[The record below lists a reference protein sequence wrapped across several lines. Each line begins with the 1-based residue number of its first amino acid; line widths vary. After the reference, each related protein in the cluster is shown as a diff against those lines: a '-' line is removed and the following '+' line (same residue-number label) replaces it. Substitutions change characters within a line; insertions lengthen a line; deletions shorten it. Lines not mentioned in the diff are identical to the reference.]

1 MVTAD
6 NVVWWIASIL
16 VGAGSVPAALAIILI
31 LDRIKKALR
40 SSNGSRILH
49 FASAPAAT
57 ELMPLISGLERS
69 GIPFRGSELWIL
81 GRDGLYITNRNG
93 KQWRRRLRKWKKK
106 GLVIKYLLLEEVE
119 DGARDELRNLNLG
132 PNLEV
137 RQLVHNAKTQ
147 EVARKLQTLHPTL
160 FFGTD
165 GNNAAWIEGLHRRNS
180 MYAYNVDYVPP
191 RVIHSSLEQRRRFE
205 SYEKDLRLIYDNSTP
220 LALA

>member
-6 NVVWWIASIL
+6 NVVWWVASIV

-31 LDRIKKALR
+31 MDRIKKALR
-40 SSNGSRILH
+40 PSNGSHIIH
-49 FASAPAAT
+49 FVSTPAAT

-69 GIPFRGSELWIL
+69 GIPFKGSELWIL
-81 GRDGLYITNRNG
+81 GGDGLYITNGNG

-119 DGARDELRNLNLG
+119 DGVRAELRNLNLG

-165 GNNAAWIEGLHRRNS
+165 GSNAAWIEGLHRRNS
-180 MYAYNVDYVPP
+180 IYAYNVDYVPP

-205 SYEKDLRLIYDNSTP
+205 SYEKDLKLVYDNSTAV
-220 LALA
+220 ALA